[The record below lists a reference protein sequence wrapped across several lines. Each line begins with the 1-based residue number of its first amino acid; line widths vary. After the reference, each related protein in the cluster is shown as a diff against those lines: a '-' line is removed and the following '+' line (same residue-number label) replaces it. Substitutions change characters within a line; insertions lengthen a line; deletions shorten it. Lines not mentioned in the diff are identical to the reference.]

1 MIERILVQRHEK
13 MKHFAS
19 ARPNRVHA
27 WFSREVVRAV
37 WCLPQTEKGGPEMKK
52 SKHYIPALVVVV
64 LVCALTVSSR
74 AQKYSDWSA
83 PINLGP
89 TVNSELND
97 FSPAISKDGL
107 SLYFTSART
116 GGFGGDDI
124 YVSQRDSSEDPWGPP
139 VNLGPTINT
148 SFNERDPAFSRDGHL
163 MFFATTRTG
172 GFGGFDIW
180 VSRRVHTNDDFAW
193 QAPENLGAGVNSA
206 VRDDGPSYFANEE
219 VGTPQLYFSSNR
231 LGVFNTYVSEQAADG
246 SFAPAL
252 LILELGEAVG
262 SSTSPSIRH
271 DGLEIF
277 INSNRPGSLANS
289 NDLWVSTRETVFDA
303 WSEPVNLGSTVNST
317 VGEITPDISSDRQ
330 TLFFASTRPGTFGQ
344 ADLYMSTRTKLPEE

>member
-1 MIERILVQRHEK
+1 MST
-13 MKHFAS
+13 MKRKTFTAITFGIMAIITAMAIS
-19 ARPNRVHA
+19 QSTITAQNP
-27 WFSREVVRAV
+27 
-37 WCLPQTEKGGPEMKK
+37 P
-52 SKHYIPALVVVV
+52 
-64 LVCALTVSSR
+64 
-74 AQKYSDWSA
+74 AQKYSDWSE

-97 FSPAISKDGL
+97 FSPAMSKDGL

-124 YVSQRDSSEDPWGPP
+124 YVSQRASSDDPWGPP

-148 SFNERDPAFSRDGHL
+148 SFADRDPAFSRDGHL

-193 QAPENLGAGVNSA
+193 QTPENLGAGVNSA
-206 VRDDGPSYFANEE
+206 ARDDGPSYFANEE

-231 LGVFNTYVSEQAADG
+231 LGVFNAYVSEQAADG
-246 SFAPAL
+246 SLGPAM

-262 SSTSPSIRH
+262 SSMSPSIRH

-277 INSNRPGSLANS
+277 VNSNRSGSFGNTQ
-289 NDLWVSTRETVFDA
+289 DLWVSTRETVFDA
-303 WSEPVNLGSTVNST
+303 WSEPVNLGPTVNST
-317 VGEITPDISSDRQ
+317 FGDLSPDISSDRK
-330 TLFFASTRPGTFGQ
+330 TLFFFSNRPGSLGF
-344 ADLYMSTRTKLPEE
+344 ADLYMSTRTKLSEK